1 MSLSIMQRNSYKLQ
15 NLQQVT
21 KMIKIYPLPLVVD
34 VISEWPLSYKLTV
47 TGYMEFQSVRNI
59 IY

>member
-1 MSLSIMQRNSYKLQ
+1 MQRNSYKLQ

-21 KMIKIYPLPLVVD
+21 KMIKIYPLPL
-34 VISEWPLSYKLTV
+34 ISEWPLSYKLTV